1 MKYLELKRINAPYEE
16 EIRKAISDVI
26 DSGWYLQ
33 GRAVATFEEAYANYI
48 GTRYCV
54 SCANGLDALTLI
66 LRAYI
71 ELGHL
76 HAGDEVIVPAN
87 TYIASIL
94 AITDCGLKPVLVEPS
109 LDNCQID
116 DTLIEQ
122 AITPRTRA
130 IMIVHLYGQCA
141 YTPRI
146 ADICQRHH
154 LLLLEDNAQAHGCTV
169 CSALSPQGN
178 FPSVCSAVLPQRESA
193 SVCSAVPPQGE
204 SASLCS
210 ALPPQRESA
219 SVCSALPPQRE
230 SASVCSAVSPQRE
243 SASVCSAV
251 SPQRE
256 FASECSAVSP
266 QSNFPSVCS
275 AVPPQGDF
283 ASVCSAVLPQRKTG
297 SLGHAAGHSFYPG
310 KNLGALGDAGAVT
323 TNDEQLANTVRAIAN
338 YGASRK
344 YVHDFLGRNSRMDE
358 LQAAVLFVKLRHLDE
373 ITLRRRQLAAIY
385 INKVKNPLL
394 YLSQMDN
401 SVWHIFPVFC
411 ECRDALQQ
419 YLREKDIQTQIH
431 YPIPPH
437 RQRCYAEW
445 NHLSFPITEQ
455 ISRTELSLPCN
466 EAMTEADV
474 LAVVD
479 ALNAFEG

>member
-16 EIRKAISDVI
+16 EIRRAISDVI

-33 GRAVATFEEAYANYI
+33 GRAVAAFENDYARYI

-71 ELGHL
+71 ELGRL

-109 LDNCQID
+109 LSNCQID
-116 DTLIEQ
+116 DSLIEQ
-122 AITPRTRA
+122 AITPHTKA
-130 IMIVHLYGQCA
+130 LMIVHLYGQCA
-141 YTPRI
+141 YTHLI

-154 LLLLEDNAQAHGCTV
+154 LLLLEDNAQGHGLNVKCRTK
-169 CSALSPQGN
+169 
-178 FPSVCSAVLPQRESA
+178 
-193 SVCSAVPPQGE
+193 
-204 SASLCS
+204 SL
-210 ALPPQRESA
+210 
-219 SVCSALPPQRE
+219 
-230 SASVCSAVSPQRE
+230 
-243 SASVCSAV
+243 
-251 SPQRE
+251 E
-256 FASECSAVSP
+256 FATAFE
-266 QSNFPSVCS
+266 
-275 AVPPQGDF
+275 QGQISKNGK
-283 ASVCSAVLPQRKTG
+283 AAANSTLYTLHSTLKKTG

-323 TNDEQLANTVRAIAN
+323 TDDEQLANTIRAIAN

-344 YVHDFLGRNSRMDE
+344 YVHDYLGRNSRMDE
-358 LQAAVLFVKLRHLDE
+358 LQAAVLSVKLRHLDE
-373 ITLRRRQLAAIY
+373 ITLRRREIASIY

-394 YLSQMDN
+394 CMPHMDN

-419 YLREKDIQTQIH
+419 YLLEKDIQTQIH

-445 NHLSFPITEQ
+445 NQLSFPRSEQ

-466 EAMTEADV
+466 EAMTEEEV
-474 LAVVD
+474 LQVVD

>member
-33 GRAVATFEEAYANYI
+33 GRAVEAFEEAYARYI

-76 HAGDEVIVPAN
+76 QPGDEVIVPAN

-94 AITDCGLKPVLVEPS
+94 AITDCGLKSVLVEPS

-154 LLLLEDNAQAHGCTV
+154 LLLLEDNAQAHGCTECSALSLQGNFASL

-178 FPSVCSAVLPQRESA
+178 FPSLCSAVPPQRNFG
-193 SVCSAVPPQGE
+193 SVCSAVPPQ
-204 SASLCS
+204 
-210 ALPPQRESA
+210 RESA
-219 SVCSALPPQRE
+219 SVS
-230 SASVCSAVSPQRE
+230 SAVSPQRE
-243 SASVCSAV
+243 SASECSALSPEGNFASLCSAV
-251 SPQRE
+251 S
-256 FASECSAVSP
+256 
-266 QSNFPSVCS
+266 
-275 AVPPQGDF
+275 
-283 ASVCSAVLPQRKTG
+283 PQRKTG

-358 LQAAVLFVKLRHLDE
+358 LQAAVLSVKLRHLDE

-385 INKVKNPLL
+385 INKVNNPLL
-394 YLSQMDN
+394 RMPQMDN

-419 YLREKDIQTQIH
+419 YLLEKDIQTQIH

-474 LAVVD
+474 LMVVD

>member
-33 GRAVATFEEAYANYI
+33 GRAVATFEEAYADYI

-94 AITDCGLKPVLVEPS
+94 AITDCGLTPVLVEPS
-109 LDNCQID
+109 LSNCQID

-146 ADICQRHH
+146 ADICCRHH
-154 LLLLEDNAQAHGCTV
+154 LLLLEDNPQAHGCTE
-169 CSALSPQGN
+169 CSAHSPQIK
-178 FPSVCSAVLPQRESA
+178 
-193 SVCSAVPPQGE
+193 

-210 ALPPQRESA
+210 A
-219 SVCSALPPQRE
+219 
-230 SASVCSAVSPQRE
+230 VSPQIKT
-243 SASVCSAV
+243 
-251 SPQRE
+251 
-256 FASECSAVSP
+256 ASECSAVSP

-275 AVPPQGDF
+275 AV
-283 ASVCSAVLPQRKTG
+283 SPQRKTG

-358 LQAAVLFVKLRHLDE
+358 LQAAVLSVKLRHLDE

-394 YLSQMDN
+394 RMPQMDN

>member
-33 GRAVATFEEAYANYI
+33 GRAVATFEEAYADYI

-94 AITDCGLKPVLVEPS
+94 AITDCGLTPVLVEPS
-109 LDNCQID
+109 LSNCQID

-146 ADICQRHH
+146 ADICCRHH

-169 CSALSPQGN
+169 CSAVSPQSNFPSVCSALSPQGN
-178 FPSVCSAVLPQRESA
+178 FPSVCSAVS
-193 SVCSAVPPQGE
+193 
-204 SASLCS
+204 
-210 ALPPQRESA
+210 
-219 SVCSALPPQRE
+219 
-230 SASVCSAVSPQRE
+230 
-243 SASVCSAV
+243 
-251 SPQRE
+251 
-256 FASECSAVSP
+256 
-266 QSNFPSVCS
+266 
-275 AVPPQGDF
+275 
-283 ASVCSAVLPQRKTG
+283 PQRKTG

-358 LQAAVLFVKLRHLDE
+358 LQAAVLSVKLRHLDE

-394 YLSQMDN
+394 RMPQMDN

-455 ISRTELSLPCN
+455 ISCTELSLPCN

-474 LAVVD
+474 LQVVD

>member
-33 GRAVATFEEAYANYI
+33 GRAVATFEEAYADYI

-94 AITDCGLKPVLVEPS
+94 AITDCGLTPVLVEPS
-109 LDNCQID
+109 LSNCQID

-146 ADICQRHH
+146 ADICCRHH
-154 LLLLEDNAQAHGCTV
+154 LLLLEDNAQAHGCT
-169 CSALSPQGN
+169 
-178 FPSVCSAVLPQRESA
+178 E
-193 SVCSAVPPQGE
+193 
-204 SASLCS
+204 
-210 ALPPQRESA
+210 
-219 SVCSALPPQRE
+219 
-230 SASVCSAVSPQRE
+230 CSAVSPQRE
-243 SASVCSAV
+243 SASLCSAV
-251 SPQRE
+251 S
-256 FASECSAVSP
+256 
-266 QSNFPSVCS
+266 
-275 AVPPQGDF
+275 
-283 ASVCSAVLPQRKTG
+283 PQRKTG

-358 LQAAVLFVKLRHLDE
+358 LQAAVLSVKLRHLDE

-394 YLSQMDN
+394 RMPQMDN

>member
-16 EIRKAISDVI
+16 EIRKAISDVF

-33 GRAVATFEEAYANYI
+33 GRAVEAFEEAYANYI

-76 HAGDEVIVPAN
+76 QPGDEVIVPAN

-146 ADICQRHH
+146 ADICCRHH
-154 LLLLEDNAQAHGCTV
+154 LLLLEDNAQAHGCTECSAV
-169 CSALSPQGN
+169 SPEGNFASLCSALSPQGN
-178 FPSVCSAVLPQRESA
+178 F
-193 SVCSAVPPQGE
+193 G
-204 SASLCS
+204 
-210 ALPPQRESA
+210 
-219 SVCSALPPQRE
+219 SVCSALSPQRE
-230 SASVCSAVSPQRE
+230 SGTLCSAVSPQRE

-251 SPQRE
+251 SPQGN
-256 FASECSAVSP
+256 S
-266 QSNFPSVCS
+266 
-275 AVPPQGDF
+275 
-283 ASVCSAVLPQRKTG
+283 ASVCSAVSPQRKTG

-358 LQAAVLFVKLRHLDE
+358 LQAAVLSVKLHHLDE

-394 YLSQMDN
+394 RMPQMDK

-437 RQRCYAEW
+437 RQRCYPAW

-455 ISRTELSLPCN
+455 ISCTELSLPCN

-474 LAVVD
+474 LMVVD
-479 ALNAFEG
+479 ALNAFKG

>member
-33 GRAVATFEEAYANYI
+33 GRAVAAFEEAYANYI

-94 AITDCGLKPVLVEPS
+94 AITDCGLTPVLVEPS
-109 LDNCQID
+109 LSNCQID

-146 ADICQRHH
+146 GDICCRHH
-154 LLLLEDNAQAHGCTV
+154 LLLLEDNAQAHGCTE

-178 FPSVCSAVLPQRESA
+178 FGSVCSAVLPQRD
-193 SVCSAVPPQGE
+193 
-204 SASLCS
+204 
-210 ALPPQRESA
+210 
-219 SVCSALPPQRE
+219 
-230 SASVCSAVSPQRE
+230 
-243 SASVCSAV
+243 
-251 SPQRE
+251 
-256 FASECSAVSP
+256 FASECSAVS
-266 QSNFPSVCS
+266 
-275 AVPPQGDF
+275 
-283 ASVCSAVLPQRKTG
+283 PQRKTG

-358 LQAAVLFVKLRHLDE
+358 LQAAVLSVKLRHLDE

-394 YLSQMDN
+394 RMPQMDN

-455 ISRTELSLPCN
+455 ISCTELSLPCN
-466 EAMTEADV
+466 EAMTEEEV
-474 LAVVD
+474 LQVVY

>member
-94 AITDCGLKPVLVEPS
+94 AITDCGLTPVLVEPS
-109 LDNCQID
+109 LSNCQID

-146 ADICQRHH
+146 ADICCRHH
-154 LLLLEDNAQAHGCTV
+154 LLLLEDNAQAHGCT
-169 CSALSPQGN
+169 
-178 FPSVCSAVLPQRESA
+178 E
-193 SVCSAVPPQGE
+193 
-204 SASLCS
+204 
-210 ALPPQRESA
+210 
-219 SVCSALPPQRE
+219 
-230 SASVCSAVSPQRE
+230 CSAVSPQ
-243 SASVCSAV
+243 SNFPSV
-251 SPQRE
+251 
-256 FASECSAVSP
+256 CSAVSP

-275 AVPPQGDF
+275 AVPPQRES
-283 ASVCSAVLPQRKTG
+283 ASLCSAVSPQRKTG

-394 YLSQMDN
+394 RMPQMDN

-419 YLREKDIQTQIH
+419 YLLEKDIQTQIH

>member
-33 GRAVATFEEAYANYI
+33 GRAVAAFEEAYANYI

-94 AITDCGLKPVLVEPS
+94 AITDCGLTPVLVEPS
-109 LDNCQID
+109 LSNCQID

-146 ADICQRHH
+146 ADICCRHH
-154 LLLLEDNAQAHGCTV
+154 LLLLEDNAQAHGCTE
-169 CSALSPQGN
+169 CSALSPQIK
-178 FPSVCSAVLPQRESA
+178 
-193 SVCSAVPPQGE
+193 

-210 ALPPQRESA
+210 A
-219 SVCSALPPQRE
+219 
-230 SASVCSAVSPQRE
+230 VSPQIKT
-243 SASVCSAV
+243 
-251 SPQRE
+251 
-256 FASECSAVSP
+256 ASECSAVSP

-275 AVPPQGDF
+275 AV
-283 ASVCSAVLPQRKTG
+283 SPQRKTG

-358 LQAAVLFVKLRHLDE
+358 LQAAVLSVKLRHLDE

-394 YLSQMDN
+394 RMPQMDN

>member
-33 GRAVATFEEAYANYI
+33 GRAVEAFEEAYADYI

-94 AITDCGLKPVLVEPS
+94 AITDCGLTPVLVEPS
-109 LDNCQID
+109 LSNCQID

-146 ADICQRHH
+146 ADICCRHH
-154 LLLLEDNAQAHGCTV
+154 LLLLEDNAQAHGCTECSALSPQIKSASE
-169 CSALSPQGN
+169 CSALSPQGD
-178 FPSVCSAVLPQRESA
+178 FASVCSALSPQRESA
-193 SVCSAVPPQGE
+193 SVCSAVP
-204 SASLCS
+204 
-210 ALPPQRESA
+210 
-219 SVCSALPPQRE
+219 
-230 SASVCSAVSPQRE
+230 
-243 SASVCSAV
+243 
-251 SPQRE
+251 
-256 FASECSAVSP
+256 P

-283 ASVCSAVLPQRKTG
+283 ASVCSAVSPQSNFPSVCSAVSPQRESASVCSAVSPQRDFPSVCSAVSPQGDFPSVCSAVSPQRKTG

-358 LQAAVLFVKLRHLDE
+358 LQAAVLSVKLRHLDE
-373 ITLRRRQLAAIY
+373 ITHRRRQLAAIY

-394 YLSQMDN
+394 RMPQMDN
-401 SVWHIFPVFC
+401 SVWHIFPGFC

-466 EAMTEADV
+466 EAMTEAEM
-474 LAVVD
+474 LQVVD